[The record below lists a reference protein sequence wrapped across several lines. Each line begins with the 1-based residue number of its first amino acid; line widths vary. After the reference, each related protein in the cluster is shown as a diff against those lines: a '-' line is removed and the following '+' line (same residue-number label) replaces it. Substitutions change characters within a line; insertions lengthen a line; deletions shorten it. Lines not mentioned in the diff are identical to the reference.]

1 MTWSTLLSHAYTAV
15 SRCSRAGLGACL
27 SELCG
32 HYLATPG

>member
-1 MTWSTLLSHAYTAV
+1 MTWSTLLSHAYTV